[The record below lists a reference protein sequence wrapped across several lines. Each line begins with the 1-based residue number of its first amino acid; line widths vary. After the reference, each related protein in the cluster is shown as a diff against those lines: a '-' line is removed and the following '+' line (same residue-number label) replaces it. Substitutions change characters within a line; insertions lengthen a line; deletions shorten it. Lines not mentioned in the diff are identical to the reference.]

1 MLTKKRSLVLISG
14 APGTGKTVL
23 AKRLADNLPVAVIE
37 KDAIK
42 ECLFDAMGEG
52 DREWSKSLGAAS
64 FALLRLILGAQLEA
78 GQPIVIEAAFQPEF
92 DARWLRSFRQRYDF
106 RVLELHCYAQEET
119 ALDRYQRREISGE
132 RHPSHR
138 SGSSID
144 AHLAELRER
153 YHSYGPLTSGE
164 RLVRVDTNDFDTVD
178 YSAIVN
184 RVRAFLTDT

>member
-1 MLTKKRSLVLISG
+1 MLTKNPSLVIISG

-23 AKRLADNLPVAVIE
+23 AQRLALELPVAVIE

-42 ECLFDAMGEG
+42 ECLLDTMGEG

-64 FALLRLILGAQLEA
+64 FALLRLILRAHLEA

-92 DARWLRSFRQRYDF
+92 DARWLRSLRQQYDF
-106 RVLELHCYAQEET
+106 RVLELHCHAQEET

-132 RHPSHR
+132 RHPGHR

-144 AHLAELRER
+144 AHMAELRER

-164 RLVRVDTNDFDTVD
+164 RLVRIDTNDFDAVD
-178 YSAIVN
+178 YPTIVN
-184 RVRAFLTDT
+184 RVRVFLTGS